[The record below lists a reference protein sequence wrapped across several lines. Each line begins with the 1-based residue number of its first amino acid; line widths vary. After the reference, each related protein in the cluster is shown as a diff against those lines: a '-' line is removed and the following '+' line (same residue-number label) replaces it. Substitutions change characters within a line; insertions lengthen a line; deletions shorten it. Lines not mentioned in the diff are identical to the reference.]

1 MLTPD
6 LCVAAA
12 LASVKDDVVVPW
24 KQHGA
29 KASKVKPVHHATGSV
44 HHPDTGGNRTPV
56 SEPAKQP
63 KEEMPAIATEG
74 AATPHMNAKAVDP
87 TQNNSSAAKML
98 EAAHDAVLNDLKTGG
113 MASLTQSRGFFSSAT
128 ARDAKAGAA
137 GPSDSSDSPVQENS
151 EEAEPIEP
159 LAPQKLTRILRA
171 KHFETALGEIRP
183 SSSEEGTIGELR
195 KWAELYGEGGTKKGK
210 KSGFGKGF
218 GFGEEAISRKGF
230 GRVDTDDAD
239 K

>member
-1 MLTPD
+1 M
-6 LCVAAA
+6 
-12 LASVKDDVVVPW
+12 PW
-24 KQHGA
+24 KKHGA
-29 KASKVKPVHHATGSV
+29 KATKVKSVHHASGSV
-44 HHPDTGGNRTPV
+44 HHPDTGGNRNPV
-56 SEPAKQP
+56 SEPVKQP

-74 AATPHMNAKAVDP
+74 EVEATPHMSADP
-87 TQNNSSAAKML
+87 MSSNSAAAKML
-98 EAAHDAVLNDLKTGG
+98 EAAHEAVLNDLKTGG
-113 MASLTQSRGFFSSAT
+113 MSSLTQSRGFFTSAT
-128 ARDAKAGAA
+128 AQDAKADT
-137 GPSDSSDSPVQENS
+137 SNSSDSPTQENP

-159 LAPQKLTRILRA
+159 ISSQKLTRVLRA

-195 KWAELYGEGGTKKGK
+195 KWAELYSEGGTKKGK

-218 GFGEEAISRKGF
+218 GFGEEAITRKGF

>member
-1 MLTPD
+1 MVLLTSD

-24 KQHGA
+24 KKHGA
-29 KASKVKPVHHATGSV
+29 KATKVKPVHHASGSV
-44 HHPDTGGNRTPV
+44 HHPDTGGNRNPV

-63 KEEMPAIATEG
+63 KEELPVIATEG
-74 AATPHMNAKAVDP
+74 EVEATPHMSADLTMSN
-87 TQNNSSAAKML
+87 SAAAKIL
-98 EAAHDAVLNDLKTGG
+98 EAAHEAALDSLKAGG
-113 MASLTQSRGFFSSAT
+113 MAALTQRGFFTSAT
-128 ARDAKAGAA
+128 AQDARAGA
-137 GPSDSSDSPVQENS
+137 PSFSESSDSPVQENA
-151 EEAEPIEP
+151 EEAESIEP
-159 LAPQKLTRILRA
+159 ISSQKLTRILRA

-218 GFGEEAISRKGF
+218 GFGEEALTQKGF
-230 GRVDTDDAD
+230 GRVDTDGAD